1 MKQSNKTRS
10 GQPKS
15 RQITTS
21 GGRPKSQSSAPV
33 GCTHRTTA
41 QHAPSS
47 LDLGS
52 LDFGFLNEP
61 TATDYAEYLAI
72 SQ

>member
-1 MKQSNKTRS
+1 MKQSNTTRN

-15 RQITTS
+15 RGITTS
-21 GGRPKSQSSAPV
+21 GARPKSPGSAPV

-47 LDLGS
+47 LDFGS